1 MINKAHQLLLQDI
14 DPYVSSFLPE
24 TIRFLYSGLY
34 VKRKQRMK
42 HSLRISAFEK
52 NLVQNDYLITLSNG
66 FKTFSEV
73 NSGLFKY
80 RYKQLNNPSLT
91 AVARLKKDIFF
102 RTNEMIYLTHR
113 FMDFRNLIFKMSNNQ
128 YHFINFNT
136 YARPLNKRLFFSL
149 MSNLHVFSFKLPS
162 LIMYHYR
169 KFLRLRVYY
178 LGFRLIIRKKRINS
192 LLNGTALNRS
202 RYKRKVSVKKYYK
215 LKKLIRYKR
224 KRPKVRLTRIKRPK
238 LKLRKRPKSRKSR
251 KHYNR
256 FKHLLKSLNI
266 VNYITNTK

>member
-14 DPYVSSFLPE
+14 NPYVSSFLPE

-42 HSLRISAFEK
+42 HSLRITAFEK

-128 YHFINFNT
+128 YGFINFNT

-202 RYKRKVSVKKYYK
+202 RYKRKVSIKKCYKMKKLKRHKMKRLKVKLALIYGRRKIRRKRYK
-215 LKKLIRYKR
+215 LYKLYKR
-224 KRPKVRLTRIKRPK
+224 RR
-238 LKLRKRPKSRKSR
+238 
-251 KHYNR
+251 
-256 FKHLLKSLNI
+256 
-266 VNYITNTK
+266 